1 MNNRFQLGVLVS
13 FALSA
18 IQNGGQTKVWGYKL
32 SPKRF
37 ILSSISILCLFIST
51 SLSAQEKGMS
61 TYCNPL
67 NIDYT
72 YMIYNSDKNI
82 SYRSGADPAV
92 VRFRGEYYMF
102 VTRSHG
108 YWHSKDLQN
117 WTFINPGKNW
127 YPQGCN
133 APAAHNYK
141 DSVLYVTG
149 DPSGSMSI
157 LYTDK
162 PQEGNWEAVPA
173 ILHNLQDPD
182 LFIDDDGKAYMFW
195 GSSNVY
201 PIRGME
207 LDKNHRFTQK
217 GDVKELF
224 NLNMAQHGWERF
236 GENHTDTVLGGYIEG
251 PWLTKH
257 NGKYYMQYGAPGTEF
272 NVYADGVYI
281 ADHPMG
287 PYTYQKHN
295 PVSYK
300 PGGYMN
306 GAGHGSTV
314 VGPGGQYWHFA
325 SMALSINVNWERRIC
340 MFPAGFDSDGIMY
353 VDTRFGDYPRYA
365 ANVAEKSG
373 QFRGW
378 MLLSYK
384 KKVTA
389 SSSKGTFTPA
399 ALTDELT
406 KSYWL
411 AEANDSRQWVEI
423 DLEKPANIYAIQIN
437 YHDFQS
443 NMYGRIANLHHRYSI
458 ECSNDRKSWSTIVD
472 RKNSY
477 RDTPNDYVEIEK
489 PQLARYIRYKNIEV
503 PTPNL
508 AISELR
514 VFGIGTSKAPKQ
526 PQNFLVKRHTDR
538 RDVTISWNPV
548 KDAQGYNILW
558 GIAPDKLYSSWMV
571 YDNHELLMKS
581 LNTDQSYYFC
591 IEAFNENGV
600 SSRSEIKHIQ

>member
-1 MNNRFQLGVLVS
+1 MKQLFLLLL
-13 FALSA
+13 AL
-18 IQNGGQTKVWGYKL
+18 G
-32 SPKRF
+32 SPT
-37 ILSSISILCLFIST
+37 LAL
-51 SLSAQEKGMS
+51 AQDMRQD

-72 YMIYNSDKNI
+72 YMIYNSDKDI

-102 VTRSHG
+102 VTRSNG
-108 YWHSKDLQN
+108 YWHSKDLLD
-117 WTFINPGKNW
+117 WDFIAPKDW
-127 YPQGCN
+127 YPQGSN

-157 LYTDK
+157 LYSDNPKSGEWKAT
-162 PQEGNWEAVPA
+162 PA

-207 LDKNHRFTQK
+207 LDKNHRFLPK
-217 GDVKELF
+217 GEVKELF
-224 NLNMAQHGWERF
+224 NLDMPRHGWERF
-236 GENHTDTVLGGYIEG
+236 GENHSDTVLGGYIEG

-272 NVYADGVYI
+272 NVYADGVYV

-314 VGPGGQYWHFA
+314 QGPGGEYWHFA
-325 SMALSINVNWERRIC
+325 SMALSINVNWERRLC
-340 MFPAGFDSDGIMY
+340 MFPAGFDKDGIMY

-365 ANVAEKSG
+365 PAVPGKKG

-378 MLLSYK
+378 MLLSYRK
-384 KKVTA
+384 PVTA
-389 SSSKGTFTPA
+389 STAKGEFGPD
-399 ALTDELT
+399 ALTDERT
-406 KSYWL
+406 KSFWL
-411 AEANDSRQWVEI
+411 AEANDERQWVLI
-423 DLEKPANIYAIQIN
+423 DLEKPARVCAVQVN
-437 YHDFQS
+437 YHDYRS
-443 NMYGRIANLHHRYSI
+443 NLYGRIPGLRHRYVI
-458 ECSNDRKSWSTIVD
+458 EGSSDGETWNILVD
-472 RKNSY
+472 RRSSY
-477 RDTPNDYVEIEK
+477 KDTPNDYVELEV
-489 PQLARYIRYKNIEV
+489 PTTARYIRYKNIDV

-514 VFGIGTSKAPKQ
+514 VFGLGLGFGKAPRP
-526 PQNFLVKRHTDR
+526 PQKLALDRHTDR
-538 RDVTISWNPV
+538 RDVTVRWEPV
-548 KDAQGYNILW
+548 KGAQGYNVLW

-571 YDNHELLMKS
+571 YGGNELEMKS
-581 LNTDQSYYFC
+581 LTIDQDYYFAV
-591 IEAFNENGV
+591 EAFNENGV
-600 SSRSEIKHIQ
+600 SLPSETKYVE

>member
-1 MNNRFQLGVLVS
+1 MNNRFQLGILVS

-51 SLSAQEKGMS
+51 SLSAQEKEMS

-236 GENHTDTVLGGYIEG
+236 GENHSDTVLGGYIEG